1 MKCSSCGGTMRYDV
15 ASYGLVCDFCGL
27 TKRLHRP
34 EEQVATGEFDFNAVV
49 NSAPSDWGTARRLV
63 TCNSCGAVMLYD
75 SDQLS
80 GMCPYCGSAIVLTEG
95 YADCGIKPSA
105 IIPFSITKEEVEAMF
120 YKWNKFAFWSPEK
133 FRKGKFLGNLTGVYI
148 PYWTFDADAITAY
161 SGSYGYTQ
169 DSGERT
175 YTNWYKRSG
184 IVESHINDYC
194 VCASRRFCSDR
205 LLNTVVEFKLSDLLP
220 YTPDALAGFA
230 AEKYTIGMD
239 EAWYAARIGELRN
252 RCEYETRKH
261 ESADTCRNVQMS
273 TEYSNIKF
281 RYILIPVW
289 ISACKY
295 NGKVYN
301 VVASGHNGKGNCNR
315 PVSVLKLVLLI
326 LIILALFAAPGILV
340 FIIQAIEVIAMGG

>member
-15 ASYGLVCDFCGL
+15 ASYGLVCDFCGF

-34 EEQVATGEFDFNAVV
+34 EEQAAAGEFDFNAVV
-49 NSAPSDWGTARRLV
+49 NSAPSDWGIARRLV
-63 TCNSCGAVMLYD
+63 TCKSCGAVMLYD
-75 SDQLS
+75 SDQIS

-105 IIPFSITKEEVEAMF
+105 IIPFSITKEEVEAKF
-120 YKWNKFAFWSPEK
+120 YKWNKYAFWSPEK

-161 SGSYGYTQ
+161 TGSYGYTQ
-169 DSGERT
+169 DSGDRS
-175 YTNWYKRSG
+175 YTNWYKKSG

-205 LLNTVVEFKLSDLLP
+205 LLNTVVAFKLDDLLP

-239 EAWYAARIGELRN
+239 EAWYAARLGELKK
-252 RCEYETRKH
+252 RCEYDTRRN
-261 ESADTCRNVQMS
+261 ENADVCHHVQMS
-273 TEYSNIKF
+273 TEYSNIRF

-289 ISACKY
+289 ISACRY